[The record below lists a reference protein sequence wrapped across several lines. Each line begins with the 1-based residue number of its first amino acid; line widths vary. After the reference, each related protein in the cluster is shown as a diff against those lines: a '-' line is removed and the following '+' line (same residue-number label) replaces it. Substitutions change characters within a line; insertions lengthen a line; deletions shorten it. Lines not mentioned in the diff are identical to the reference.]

1 MSGNR
6 EIGRS
11 ALRVFV
17 SFVRMV
23 QFCARM
29 NRVLFTI
36 LSTLFLSS
44 QADSQVLGSIHGI
57 VVDAEGGAPV
67 EQVSVRLQSGKATV
81 ATVVTDVAGGF
92 EFVGLSP
99 GSHELY
105 VSVVNFQ
112 LATRRVDVI
121 AGGTT
126 DVTIAL
132 TKGAGT
138 YTETVSVVGTADGG
152 RSGAPVETRIDAVAL
167 QQLSGMLANDPLRA
181 VQALP
186 GVTAS
191 DDFRSEFAVRGAG
204 PAQTGFIFEGIATP
218 FLLHTVQQVHDSG
231 SIAMVSSEV
240 LDSVALR
247 SGSYPQ
253 RFGDRT
259 GAELEFQMREGS
271 RDRARARVSITAVD
285 ASAVAEGPLGH
296 AQRGAWLLSARKSY
310 LDLVLSRMYPD
321 QTVNFGFGDLQM
333 KLTHDLGAR
342 QHLEVSGTAGR
353 SRLNLGPNEVTNPTD
368 LRDAFNESA
377 LGVLAWRF
385 TPTASLSV
393 VQRLGVV
400 ANSYRNTS
408 RDGPVLDDGATR
420 DVVYRTDWSM
430 AVASPLL
437 IDVGTEARWTD
448 AAGSQQ
454 RLSAGRL
461 VARERFD
468 ARSTRTGAF
477 VGARMRVHGATVS
490 PGVRVDHWS
499 LIDRTSASPWLQT
512 TLPFGKGMILTAGS
526 GLYRQ
531 SPDSASVRGLRG
543 TANLGLS
550 NATHTDIGIE
560 GRLHTSVRWR
570 VTAYD
575 REDQGLLRLPGSEP
589 RLVANAFVN
598 GSTTTR
604 WTNGLDGHAR
614 GIEWLLERHV
624 DRGLSG
630 WVSYA
635 FGHTRYQDRV
645 TGERFWGDYD
655 QRHTLNAFGTFRV
668 SDRTS
673 LSAQFRA
680 GSNTPAVGYFT
691 ERAGQYFMTDERN
704 TLRIPQYSRLDI
716 RANRVFPR
724 RHGRLTLHVELLN
737 ALARDNLRVLPPS
750 INRRTF
756 EATGLFESVLP
767 LVPSAG
773 LLVEF

>member
-1 MSGNR
+1 
-6 EIGRS
+6 
-11 ALRVFV
+11 
-17 SFVRMV
+17 
-23 QFCARM
+23 M

-44 QADSQVLGSIHGI
+44 SQAASQVLGSIHGI

-67 EQVSVRLQSGKATV
+67 EQVSVRLQTAKATV
-81 ATVVTDVAGGF
+81 ATVVTNAAGLF
-92 EFVGLSP
+92 EFAGVRP

-138 YTETVSVVGTADGG
+138 YTETVSVVGAADG
-152 RSGAPVETRIDAVAL
+152 RNSGTPVEARIDAVAL

-186 GVTAS
+186 GVTAG

-204 PAQTGFIFEGIATP
+204 PAQTGFIFEGISTP
-218 FLLHTVQQVHDSG
+218 FLLHTVQHVHDSG
-231 SIAMVSSEV
+231 SIAMVSSQV
-240 LDSVALR
+240 LDSVSLR

-271 RDRARARVSITAVD
+271 RDRVRARVSITAVD

-296 AQRGAWLLSARKSY
+296 GQRGSWLLSGRKSY
-310 LDLVLSRMYPD
+310 LDLVLERLYPD

-333 KLTHDLGAR
+333 KLTHDLGAHQR
-342 QHLEVSGTAGR
+342 LELSGTAGR
-353 SRLNLGPNEVTNPTD
+353 SRLGLGPNEVTNPTD
-368 LRDAFNESA
+368 LREAFNEAA

-385 TPTASLSV
+385 TPSASLTV
-393 VQRLGVV
+393 VQRFGVV

-408 RDGPVLDDGATR
+408 RDGPVLDEGATR
-420 DVVYRTDWSM
+420 DLVYRTDWSVS
-430 AVASPLL
+430 VASPLMV
-437 IDVGTEARWTD
+437 DFGTEARWTD
-448 AAGSQQ
+448 TAASEQ
-454 RLSAGRL
+454 RLSGGRL

-468 ARSTRTGAF
+468 ARSTRVGAF
-477 VGARMRVHGATVS
+477 VGGRIRVGRATVA
-490 PGVRVDHWS
+490 PGVRLDHWS
-499 LIDRTSASPWLQT
+499 LIDSTAASPWLQV
-512 TLPFGKGMILTAGS
+512 TLPMGKGLILSAGS
-526 GLYRQ
+526 GVYRQ

-543 TANLGLS
+543 TLNLGLS
-550 NATHTDIGIE
+550 TATHTDVGVE
-560 GRLHTSVRWR
+560 GRVHASVRWR
-570 VTAYD
+570 VTAYN
-575 REDQGLLRLPGSEP
+575 REDRGLLRLPGSEP
-589 RLVANAFVN
+589 RLVSNVFVN

-604 WTNGLDGHAR
+604 WINALDGHAR

-624 DRGLSG
+624 ERGLSG

-635 FGHTRYQDRV
+635 FGRTRIEDRV
-645 TGERFWGDYD
+645 TRERFWGDYD
-655 QRHTLNAFGTFRV
+655 QRHTLNAFGTFRL

-691 ERAGQYFMTDERN
+691 ERGGQTFITDERN
-704 TLRIPQYSRLDI
+704 TLRIPQYSRFDI

-756 EATGLFESVLP
+756 EANGLFESVLP
-767 LVPSAG
+767 FVPSAG
-773 LLVEF
+773 LLIEF

>member
-1 MSGNR
+1 
-6 EIGRS
+6 
-11 ALRVFV
+11 
-17 SFVRMV
+17 
-23 QFCARM
+23 
-29 NRVLFTI
+29 
-36 LSTLFLSS
+36 
-44 QADSQVLGSIHGI
+44 
-57 VVDAEGGAPV
+57 AEGGAPV
-67 EQVSVRLQSGKATV
+67 EQVSVRLQSAKAAV
-81 ATVVTDVAGGF
+81 ATVVTDAAGLF
-92 EFVGLSP
+92 DFAGLSP

-132 TKGAGT
+132 TRGAGT
-138 YTETVSVVGTADGG
+138 YTETVSVVGTADS
-152 RSGAPVETRIDAVAL
+152 RNSGTPVETRIDAVAL
-167 QQLSGMLANDPLRA
+167 QQLSGLLANDPLRA

-186 GVTAS
+186 GVTSS

-204 PAQTGFIFEGIATP
+204 PAQTGFIFEGISTP

-240 LDSVALR
+240 LDSVSLR

-271 RDRARARVSITAVD
+271 RDRVRARLSITAVD

-296 AQRGAWLLSARKSY
+296 DQRGSWLLSGRKSY

-333 KLTHDLGAR
+333 KLTHDLGANQR
-342 QHLEVSGTAGR
+342 LELSGTAGR
-353 SRLNLGPNEVTNPTD
+353 SRLGLGPNEVTNPTD

-385 TPTASLSV
+385 TPSASLSV

-408 RDGPVLDDGATR
+408 RDGPVLDEGATR
-420 DVVYRTDWSM
+420 DLVYRTDWSM
-430 AVASPLL
+430 SRASPLM
-437 IDVGTEARWTD
+437 IDFGTEARWTD
-448 AAGSQQ
+448 AASSQQ

-468 ARSTRTGAF
+468 AQSTRVSAF
-477 VGARMRVHGATVS
+477 VSGRTRVGRATVA
-490 PGVRVDHWS
+490 PGVRVDHWA
-499 LIDRTSASPWLQT
+499 LIDSTAASPWLQAT
-512 TLPFGKGMILTAGS
+512 VPMGKSLILSAG
-526 GLYRQ
+526 GGVYRQ
-531 SPDSASVRGLRG
+531 SPDSGSVRGLRG
-543 TANLGLS
+543 TLSLGLS
-550 NATHTDIGIE
+550 NATHTDISME
-560 GRLHTSVRWR
+560 GRVHTSVRWR

-575 REDQGLLRLPGSEP
+575 REDRGLLRLPGSEP
-589 RLVANAFVN
+589 RVANNVFVN

-604 WTNGLDGHAR
+604 WTNALDGHAR

-624 DRGLSG
+624 ERGLSG

-635 FGHTRYQDRV
+635 FGHTRYDDRV
-645 TGERFWGDYD
+645 TRERFWGDYD
-655 QRHTLNAFGTFRV
+655 QRHTLNAFGTLRV

-673 LSAQFRA
+673 VSAQFRA

-691 ERAGQYFMTDERN
+691 ERGGQNFLADERN

-724 RHGRLTLHVELLN
+724 RRGRLTLHVELLN

-767 LVPSAG
+767 FVPSAG
-773 LLVEF
+773 LLIEF

>member
-1 MSGNR
+1 MIGILLGCLLLVRPTAAQTLGN
-6 EIGRS
+6 
-11 ALRVFV
+11 
-17 SFVRMV
+17 
-23 QFCARM
+23 
-29 NRVLFTI
+29 
-36 LSTLFLSS
+36 
-44 QADSQVLGSIHGI
+44 IHGI
-57 VVDAEGGAPV
+57 VIDAEGGAPV
-67 EQVSVRLQSGKATV
+67 EQVSVRLQSAQATV
-81 ATVVTDVAGGF
+81 ATVVTDAAGLF

-138 YTETVSVVGTADGG
+138 YTETVSVVGTAD
-152 RSGAPVETRIDAVAL
+152 SGHSGTPVETRIDAVAL
-167 QQLSGMLANDPLRA
+167 QQLSGMLVNDPLRA

-204 PAQTGFIFEGIATP
+204 PAQTGFIFEGISTP

-271 RDRARARVSITAVD
+271 RDRARTRVSITAVD

-296 AQRGAWLLSARKSY
+296 GQRGSWLLSGRKSY
-310 LDLVLSRMYPD
+310 LDLLLSRLYPD

-333 KLTHDLGAR
+333 KLTHDFGAHQR
-342 QHLEVSGTAGR
+342 LELSGTAGR
-353 SRLNLGPNEVTNPTD
+353 SRLSLGPNEVTNPTD
-368 LRDAFNESA
+368 LREAFNEAA
-377 LGVLAWRF
+377 LGVLAWRL
-385 TPTASLSV
+385 TPSASLSV
-393 VQRLGVV
+393 VQRFGVV
-400 ANSYRNTS
+400 ANSFRNTS

-420 DVVYRTDWSM
+420 DLLYRTDWSVS
-430 AVASPLL
+430 VASPLTV
-437 IDVGTEARWTD
+437 DFGTEARWTD
-448 AAGSQQ
+448 AAASQQ
-454 RLSAGRL
+454 RSSGGRL
-461 VARERFD
+461 VARERFE
-468 ARSTRTGAF
+468 ARSSRVGAF
-477 VGARMRVHGATVS
+477 VSGRIRVGRATVA
-490 PGVRVDHWS
+490 PGVRVDRWS
-499 LIDRTSASPWLQT
+499 LIESTAASPWLQT
-512 TLPFGKGMILTAGS
+512 TLPMGKGLTLSAGS
-526 GLYRQ
+526 GVYRQ

-543 TANLGLS
+543 TPNLELS
-550 NATHTDIGIE
+550 NAVHTDVGVE
-560 GRLHTSVRWR
+560 GHVRANVRWR

-575 REDQGLLRLPGSEP
+575 REDRGLLRLPGSEP
-589 RLVANAFVN
+589 RLVGNVFVN

-604 WTNGLDGHAR
+604 WTNALDGHAR

-624 DRGLSG
+624 ERGLSG

-635 FGHTRYQDRV
+635 FGHTRYDDRV
-645 TGERFWGDYD
+645 TRERFWGDYD
-655 QRHTLNAFGTFRV
+655 QRHTLNAFGTFRM

-691 ERAGQYFMTDERN
+691 ERAEQNFITDERN
-704 TLRIPQYSRLDI
+704 TLRIPPYSRLDI

-724 RHGRLTLHVELLN
+724 RHSRLTLHVELLN
-737 ALARDNLRVLPPS
+737 ALAHDNLRVLPPS

-767 LVPSAG
+767 FVPSAG
-773 LLVEF
+773 LLIEF